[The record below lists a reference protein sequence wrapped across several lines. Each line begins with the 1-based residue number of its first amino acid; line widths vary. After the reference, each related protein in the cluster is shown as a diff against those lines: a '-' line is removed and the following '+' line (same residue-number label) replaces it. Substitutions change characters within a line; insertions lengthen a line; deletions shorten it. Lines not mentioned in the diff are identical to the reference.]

1 MFSILLFVLL
11 YYSFIFNYKFALVK
25 QLQLK
30 VTYLNRFLMLK
41 SPMIIFNWRKNF
53 PIWIN
58 VFLPNLLSYFFNR
71 LNWKRISIWKCSDQE
86 GYWNW
91 VHFDLFSSLL
101 VFCQKNRRVPQV
113 HFVKFYKKKWKF
125 YFSNTNVATPSLK
138 LMILYHTQTVS
149 SLVKSQ
155 W

>member
-1 MFSILLFVLL
+1 ML
-11 YYSFIFNYKFALVK
+11 
-25 QLQLK
+25 
-30 VTYLNRFLMLK
+30 LK
-41 SPMIIFNWRKNF
+41 SPMIVFNWRKNF

-113 HFVKFYKKKWKF
+113 HFVKFYKKNGNFIFPILMLQPLHLNWWFFIIHRQSLALLNHNDKKVW
-125 YFSNTNVATPSLK
+125 YFKLEMHVVSNIIISL
-138 LMILYHTQTVS
+138 Y
-149 SLVKSQ
+149 
-155 W
+155 